1 MGAMDK
7 MSAFLEE
14 KFMPIAGKIGEQ
26 KHLQSIRDGIL
37 MTMPF
42 LIVGSVFLVLGFIPI
57 PGYNEFM
64 AGIFGDAWRVKLM
77 YPVRVTFDLMAIV
90 GCLGISYRLCEKYK
104 VDAFSGALI
113 ALVSFMLVTPFTI
126 DTPNGTVGGI
136 PIALMGSKG
145 LFVAMIM
152 AILSTEVYRVII
164 QKDIT
169 IKMPSSVPP
178 AVAKSFTAL
187 IPAAV
192 IILISFVIRLAF
204 EASPFESIHYVVA
217 KLLVKPLT
225 AISGSY
231 LGIVVQTV
239 LISLLWS
246 AGIHGSSIV
255 TGVMAPVFATMLD
268 QNRMAFE
275 AGQEIPNILT
285 EQFMALYPKL
295 GGSGCT
301 LALAL
306 FMLFKAR
313 SKQLKEI
320 GKLSVGPALFNINEP
335 VIFGMPIVMN
345 PILIIPFILAPVAAV
360 SVAYWGMKL
369 GLASKLVGIAV
380 PWTSPIGL
388 GPYIASG
395 GAISAVILQLASFA
409 VSGAI
414 YYPFFKIWDSIKFKE
429 EALEEAME
437 LEISEPEV
445 ETA

>member
-1 MGAMDK
+1 
-7 MSAFLEE
+7 
-14 KFMPIAGKIGEQ
+14 
-26 KHLQSIRDGIL
+26 
-37 MTMPF
+37 
-42 LIVGSVFLVLGFIPI
+42 
-57 PGYNEFM
+57 
-64 AGIFGDAWRVKLM
+64 
-77 YPVRVTFDLMAIV
+77 
-90 GCLGISYRLCEKYK
+90 
-104 VDAFSGALI
+104 
-113 ALVSFMLVTPFTI
+113 
-126 DTPNGTVGGI
+126 
-136 PIALMGSKG
+136 MGSKG

-395 GAISAVILQLASFA
+395 GAISAVILQLASFLTA
-409 VSGAI
+409 GAI
-414 YYPFFKIWDSIKFKE
+414 YYPFFKMWDAMKVAEEKLEETE
-429 EALEEAME
+429 EANE
-437 LEISEPEV
+437 LEI
-445 ETA
+445 A